1 MTKSELIS
9 LVPNKPY
16 RMPCC
21 RECMGK
27 AKKDCDDN
35 PLNCFDFYL
44 LNKETID
51 RLSRRFNEPKTVD
64 KYYVIRDKNTGLYFR
79 GKGVN
84 RWGKYFN
91 QASIYRVKGQAEH
104 NVEAIAWRGEEQ
116 AEIVTI
122 QIKEMVGEEK

>member
-16 RMPCC
+16 RMPCY
-21 RECMGK
+21 RECIGK

-51 RLSRRFNEPKTVD
+51 KLKRN
-64 KYYVIRDKNTGLYFR
+64 N
-79 GKGVN
+79 N
-84 RWGKYFN
+84 N
-91 QASIYRVKGQAEH
+91 AEM
-104 NVEAIAWRGEEQ
+104 N
-116 AEIVTI
+116 
-122 QIKEMVGEEK
+122 

>member
-1 MTKSELIS
+1 MTLNYLKNTLELLQDLIWYNLFYDETDDCIGDIRNLLKKCLYKGGRIMTRETLIS

-27 AKKDCDDN
+27 AKKDCDEN

-51 RLSRRFNEPKTVD
+51 K
-64 KYYVIRDKNTGLYFR
+64 
-79 GKGVN
+79 
-84 RWGKYFN
+84 
-91 QASIYRVKGQAEH
+91 
-104 NVEAIAWRGEEQ
+104 IAAGE
-116 AEIVTI
+116 
-122 QIKEMVGEEK
+122 IK

>member
-27 AKKDCDDN
+27 AKKDWDDN

-51 RLSRRFNEPKTVD
+51 KLKRNIKNAELINAPFVLYCQKLVLSDTE
-64 KYYVIRDKNTGLYFR
+64 
-79 GKGVN
+79 
-84 RWGKYFN
+84 
-91 QASIYRVKGQAEH
+91 
-104 NVEAIAWRGEEQ
+104 
-116 AEIVTI
+116 
-122 QIKEMVGEEK
+122 